1 MKRYIHLTAILWALA
16 LVAGVL
22 ITPNQSAAAT
32 AAEINRDVKIALEKL
47 YAKSSSAKM
56 LGEKAK
62 GILVFPGI
70 VKGGFMVGGAFGEG
84 AFLRGGKASRYYNT
98 LSASYGLQIGVQKY
112 G

>member
-1 MKRYIHLTAILWALA
+1 MMRYFCLIAPLLVIALA
-16 LVAGVL
+16 AGVL

-47 YAKSSSAKM
+47 YAKSSSAKT

-70 VKGGFMVGGAFGEG
+70 IKAGFMVGGQFGEG
-84 AFLRGGKASRYYNT
+84 ALLKGGKTAAYYNT
-98 LSASYGLQIGVQKY
+98 LSA
-112 G
+112 